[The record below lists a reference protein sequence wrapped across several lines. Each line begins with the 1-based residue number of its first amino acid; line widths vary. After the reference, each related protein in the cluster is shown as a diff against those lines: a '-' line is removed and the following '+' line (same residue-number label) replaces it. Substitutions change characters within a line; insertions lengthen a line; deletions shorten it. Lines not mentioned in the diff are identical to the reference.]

1 MRNSAHVSFSTG
13 RNVTQFNDHS
23 YLGRLFSSLPN
34 GKTTFP
40 FPFVNTYVTQSQ
52 SVEIVKYLQGRK
64 VTAGKN
70 RKGVE
75 KGSKGLLR
83 EAGEKSNEGRQVG

>member
-34 GKTTFP
+34 GKTISISFRQYGRNIAT
-40 FPFVNTYVTQSQ
+40 VSGGNSK
-52 SVEIVKYLQGRK
+52 IHGRK

-83 EAGEKSNEGRQVG
+83 EAGEKSNEGRQVE